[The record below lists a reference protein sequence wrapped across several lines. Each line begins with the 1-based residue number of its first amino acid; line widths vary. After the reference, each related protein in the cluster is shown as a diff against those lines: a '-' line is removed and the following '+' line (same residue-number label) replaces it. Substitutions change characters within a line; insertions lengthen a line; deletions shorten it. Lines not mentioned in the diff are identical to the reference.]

1 MKPTVFFFLS
11 LLLFQCSAPSKV
23 KEESPDTGEMENLLM
38 THIFNIET
46 FRLPSG
52 LLVMNEQGKRMAID
66 SLFLTPKLV
75 VRLDYSCCE
84 KCIQAEIEKIHTL
97 FKGQAARHVV
107 AIGSYEAPRSILAIK
122 KQHNLEFPIFFLP
135 VQEGEYIFPNSLTN
149 LHYPYVFT
157 VDQELKA
164 HHVFIPS
171 SELPD
176 MSVAYYGRVYEI
188 LNTEKQPDYHNLFQ
202 TRQMDAGT
210 MKMNTEHSFRFS
222 YTNHSDQP
230 ILINDIKTTCGCTV
244 PDWDKSPL
252 LPGKTAD
259 LVIKF
264 NPNTSGFHAK
274 KIFVYINKSN
284 NPIALL
290 IKAMVME

>member
-1 MKPTVFFFLS
+1 MKTTVFLFLS
-11 LLLFQCSAPSKV
+11 LFLFQCSTPSKV
-23 KEESPDTGEMENLLM
+23 KEGPSATDEMENLLM
-38 THIFNIET
+38 TNIFNIET

-52 LLVMNEQGKRMAID
+52 LQVMNEQGKKVAID
-66 SLFLTPKLV
+66 NLFLTPKLV

-97 FKGQAARHVV
+97 FQGQAARHVI
-107 AIGSYEAPRSILAIK
+107 AIASYEAPRSILAVK
-122 KQHNLEFPIFFLP
+122 KQLNLKFPIFFLP

-157 VDQELKA
+157 VDEELKA
-164 HHVFIPS
+164 HHLFVPS
-171 SELPD
+171 STLPD
-176 MSVAYYGRVYEI
+176 VSDTYYGHVYEI
-188 LNTEKQPDYHNLFQ
+188 LNTEKQPDYRDLFRV
-202 TRQMDAGT
+202 RQMDAGK
-210 MKMNTEHSFRFS
+210 MKINTEHSFRFS

-244 PDWDKSPL
+244 PNWNKSPL
-252 LPGKTAD
+252 LPGKTAE

-264 NPNTSGFHAK
+264 NPNTVGFHAK

-284 NPIALL
+284 NPIPLL